1 MLTAIDI
8 RLYPTSP
15 QRTMLD
21 KTFGHCRFVYN
32 ECPRLNKHKYES
44 EKKLDFNIS
53 LPDMK
58 TKHDFLKEVSAVAL
72 QQTQRHFNEAMNR
85 FFKMKTD
92 GVGFPKFKKKSGKN
106 SFTIPMNEP
115 HRKISIKDGKFS
127 IPKIKG
133 IKFRC
138 DKKVD
143 WNGIEI
149 RSATVK
155 RSPAMKY
162 YASILVRVPDM
173 EPLPK
178 NNRIIG
184 IDLGVGTFAVT
195 SDGDRIEPPK
205 FLSKSLNKLRFQQ
218 RALSRCVKGS
228 KNRERQRLRVARVHE
243 KIANQ
248 RKDFLHKLSRR
259 LIDEN
264 QVICL
269 ETLGVKR
276 LMEKSET
283 WMSRAIG
290 DCSWS
295 MFVEMLKYKAE
306 RAGRAIVQIGRSF
319 PSSQLCNVCGYRYDP
334 SDFGGVEWSL
344 KIRKWQC
351 PHCHADHDRDFNAA
365 VNILKEGLKQI
376 SGQGLPV
383 EPIYAGGVS
392 RLE

>member
-1 MLTAIDI
+1 MITAVEI
-8 RLYPTSP
+8 RLYPTSS

-21 KTFGHCRFVYN
+21 KTFGCSRFVYN
-32 ECPRLNKHKYES
+32 ECLRINKDKYES
-44 EKKLDFNIS
+44 EKKFDLNIS
-53 LPDMK
+53 LPEMK
-58 TKHDFLKEVSAVAL
+58 VKHDFLKEVSAVAL
-72 QQTQRHFNEAMNR
+72 QQAQRHFNEAMRR
-85 FFKMKTD
+85 FFAKKTD
-92 GVGFPKFKKKSGKN
+92 GVGFPRFKKRTGKN

-115 HRKISIKDGKFS
+115 NQNVSIEDGRIS

-143 WNGIEI
+143 WSEVEI

-155 RSPAMKY
+155 RSPSMKY
-162 YASILVRVPDM
+162 YASILVQVPDK

-178 NNRIIG
+178 NDKIIG
-184 IDLGVGTFAVT
+184 IDLGVSEFAVT
-195 SDGDRIEPPK
+195 SDGERIEPPK
-205 FLSKSLNKLRFQQ
+205 FLSKYLDKLKFQQ

-228 KNRERQRLRVARVHE
+228 KNREWQRLCVARVHE

-248 RKDFLHKLSRR
+248 RKYFLHKLSRR

-269 ETLGVKR
+269 ETLGVKGLLENNTR
-276 LMEKSET
+276 N
-283 WMSRAIG
+283 MSRAIS

-306 RAGRAIVQIGRSF
+306 RAGRTIVQIGRSF

-344 KIRKWQC
+344 KIRRWQC
-351 PHCHADHDRDFNAA
+351 PHCHADHDRDFNASL
-365 VNILKEGLKQI
+365 NILKEGLRI

-383 EPIYAGGVS
+383 EPVDTGAVEAS
-392 RLE
+392 

>member
-1 MLTAIDI
+1 MLTAVEI
-8 RLYPTSP
+8 RLYPTSS

-21 KTFGHCRFVYN
+21 KTFGCSRFVYN
-32 ECPRLNKHKYES
+32 ECLRINKDKYES
-44 EKKLDFNIS
+44 EKKFDLNIS
-53 LPDMK
+53 LTDMK
-58 TKHDFLKEVSAVAL
+58 ATHDFLKEISSVAL
-72 QQTQRHFNEAMNR
+72 QQAQRHFNEAMRR
-85 FFKMKTD
+85 FFAKKTD
-92 GVGFPKFKKKSGKN
+92 GVGFPNFKKRTGKN

-115 HRKISIKDGKFS
+115 HRNVSIEDGRIS

-133 IKFRC
+133 IKFQC
-138 DKKVD
+138 DKEVD
-143 WNGIEI
+143 WSAVEI

-155 RSPAMKY
+155 RSPSMKY
-162 YASILVRVPDM
+162 YASILVRVPEK

-178 NNRIIG
+178 NDKIVG
-184 IDLGVGTFAVT
+184 IDLGVETFAVT
-195 SDGDRIEPPK
+195 SDGERIDPPK
-205 FLSKSLNKLRFQQ
+205 FLSKSLDKLKFQQ

-228 KNRERQRLRVARVHE
+228 KNRERQRLRVASVHE

-295 MFVEMLKYKAE
+295 MFVEMLKYKAD
-306 RAGRAIVQIGRSF
+306 RAGRTIVQIGRSF
-319 PSSQLCNVCGYRYDP
+319 PSSQLCNVCGYRYNP

-344 KIRKWQC
+344 KIRRWQC
-351 PHCHADHDRDFNAA
+351 PHCHADHDRDFNASL
-365 VNILKEGLKQI
+365 NILKEGLKQV

-383 EPIYAGGVS
+383 EPVDTGAVEAS
-392 RLE
+392 